1 MNRPLTS
8 QKLKVL
14 VCLDICKFL
23 RLSHCLL
30 IVPGLEFAYSQAP
43 SSLEGVVMGLNLVTT
58 GLGSY
63 LATAVVNIVNAATS
77 PSEYTSFY
85 PDLKMF
91 VLNSAMID

>member
-1 MNRPLTS
+1 M
-8 QKLKVL
+8 L
-14 VCLDICKFL
+14 VCLDICKLPKFPN
-23 RLSHCLL
+23 CLL

-77 PSEYTSFY
+77 PSECTRFH
-85 PDLKMF
+85 PDLEMF
-91 VLNSAMID
+91 IFNLALTG

>member
-1 MNRPLTS
+1 MNGSLVSKVDDALPLGY
-8 QKLKVL
+8 
-14 VCLDICKFL
+14 ICKL
-23 RLSHCLL
+23 PKLSNCLC

-77 PSEYTSFY
+77 PSECTRFI
-85 PDLKMF
+85 PF
-91 VLNSAMID
+91 